1 MGDWHASDIE
11 PVGALQASGACAPPR
26 CHGTSQGRRLL
37 PRRGP
42 RVTLSGPVP
51 SPSRPFV
58 ACSPSRRHGTS
69 QGRRFSPRNGPRETF
84 SASIP
89 SPSGSPAA
97 AASRKWREACQ
108 GRRPTPR
115 NSPRENLRMTGLSPP
130 GLPVTRAAQNIPR
143 ENSPNGE
150 AFALGPFCDTRG
162 AEHPK
167 GDGAPPE
174 SFSLGASRGTYS
186 SSSSPLL
193 LSFSLPARLSA
204 SRKIHSTCAFAL
216 RMSSSAQRSTA
227 AQIFGSM
234 RRGYCLRRATNVC
247 SCEC

>member
-1 MGDWHASDIE
+1 M
-11 PVGALQASGACAPPR
+11 V
-26 CHGTSQGRRLL
+26 RR
-37 PRRGP
+37 
-42 RVTLSGPVP
+42 
-51 SPSRPFV
+51 
-58 ACSPSRRHGTS
+58 
-69 QGRRFSPRNGPRETF
+69 RRFLPRNGPRETF
-84 SASIP
+84 SVSIP
-89 SPSGSPAA
+89 SPSGPPTA

-115 NSPRENLRMTGLSPP
+115 NSPRENVRMTGLSPS

-150 AFALGPFCDTRG
+150 TFALGPFCDTRG

-174 SFSLGASRGTYS
+174 SFSLGAPRGSHTCQVPRNEPRATLFAAERAEGDVFGPESVSLGASRGTYS

>member
-1 MGDWHASDIE
+1 MAPRSTPRETALRPDLSPSALSVAHLPLQVAWNLPRATVFAATRGKGDVFGPDS
-11 PVGALQASGACAPPR
+11 VSLAPPR
-26 CHGTSQGRRLL
+26 GARSPHVPRDL
-37 PRRGP
+37 PR
-42 RVTLSGPVP
+42 
-51 SPSRPFV
+51 
-58 ACSPSRRHGTS
+58 GT
-69 QGRRFSPRNGPRETF
+69 
-84 SASIP
+84 AD
-89 SPSGSPAA
+89 
-97 AASRKWREACQ
+97 
-108 GRRPTPR
+108 
-115 NSPRENLRMTGLSPP
+115 
-130 GLPVTRAAQNIPR
+130 V
-143 ENSPNGE
+143 
-150 AFALGPFCDTRG
+150 

-174 SFSLGASRGTYS
+174 SFSLGAPRGSRTCQVPRNGPRATPFAASRAKGDAFGPESVSLGASRGTYS